1 MLSNTYAELVIK
13 QRVKSKTQRKQSTIQ
28 KMNFTMKKTFISEQ
42 AKEFRTKYRIKNL
55 TDRTKRSYQKNLI
68 VEEFKE
74 FLEAEGFLFMH
85 GKNHQEE
92 ALKELADL
100 VYVCY
105 QYAENM
111 GWFLD
116 EALDRVHKSNMS
128 KLDDDGNPVYRED
141 GKVLKG
147 PNYKPPTLE
156 DLF

>member
-1 MLSNTYAELVIK
+1 
-13 QRVKSKTQRKQSTIQ
+13 
-28 KMNFTMKKTFISEQ
+28 MKRTFLSEQ
-42 AKEFRTKYRIKNL
+42 AKEFRSKYGIQNRA
-55 TDRTKRSYQKNLI
+55 DRSNRARQHELI

-74 FLEAEGFLFMH
+74 FLQAEGMLFMH
-85 GKNHQEE
+85 GRNHQEH

-100 VYVCY
+100 IYVCY

-116 EALDRVHKSNMS
+116 EALNRVHLSNMS
-128 KLDDDGNPVYRED
+128 KLDEDGKPIYRDD

-147 PNYKPPTLE
+147 PNYKPPDLS

>member
-1 MLSNTYAELVIK
+1 
-13 QRVKSKTQRKQSTIQ
+13 
-28 KMNFTMKKTFISEQ
+28 MKKTFISEQ

>member
-1 MLSNTYAELVIK
+1 
-13 QRVKSKTQRKQSTIQ
+13 
-28 KMNFTMKKTFISEQ
+28 MKRTFISDQ
-42 AKEFRTKYRIKNL
+42 AKEFRTKYRLKSSM
-55 TDRTKRSYQKNLI
+55 TKDKRSYQKNLI

-74 FLEAEGFLFMH
+74 FLEAEGLLFR
-85 GKNHQEE
+85 KNNNIHAE

-116 EALDRVHKSNMS
+116 EALDRVHASNMS
-128 KLDDDGNPVYRED
+128 KLGEDGQPVYRED

-147 PNYKPPTLE
+147 PNYKPP
-156 DLF
+156 DLTDLT

>member
-1 MLSNTYAELVIK
+1 
-13 QRVKSKTQRKQSTIQ
+13 
-28 KMNFTMKKTFISEQ
+28 MKKTFITEQ
-42 AKEFRTKYRIKNL
+42 AKEFRTRYQLQNKTGRSV
-55 TDRTKRSYQKNLI
+55 RSYQKNLI

-85 GKNHQEE
+85 GKNHQEH

-128 KLDDDGNPVYRED
+128 KLDDDGNPIYRED

-147 PNYKPPTLE
+147 PNYKPPNLS

>member
-1 MLSNTYAELVIK
+1 MKTTFLS
-13 QRVKSKTQRKQSTIQ
+13 Q
-28 KMNFTMKKTFISEQ
+28 Q
-42 AKEFRTKYRIKNL
+42 AKEFRSKYGIQNRIS
-55 TDRTKRSYQKNLI
+55 RESRSYQKNLI
-68 VEEFKE
+68 VEEFEE
-74 FLEAEGFLFMH
+74 FLDADADMFRAGSPPKEA
-85 GKNHQEE
+85 

-105 QYAENM
+105 QYAENQ

-128 KLDDDGNPVYRED
+128 KLDEDGKPIYRED

-147 PNYKPPTLE
+147 PNYKPPDLS

>member
-1 MLSNTYAELVIK
+1 
-13 QRVKSKTQRKQSTIQ
+13 
-28 KMNFTMKKTFISEQ
+28 MKKTFISEQ
-42 AKEFRTKYRIKNL
+42 AREFRTKYQLKNSA
-55 TDRTKRSYQKNLI
+55 DRSTRSCQKNLI

-74 FLEAEGFLFMH
+74 FLEAEGSLFRGH
-85 GKNHQEE
+85 PDVQEE

-128 KLDDDGNPVYRED
+128 KLGEDGKPIYRED

-147 PNYKPPTLE
+147 PNYKLPTLT

>member
-1 MLSNTYAELVIK
+1 
-13 QRVKSKTQRKQSTIQ
+13 
-28 KMNFTMKKTFISEQ
+28 MNSTMKKTFLSSQ
-42 AKEFRTKYRIKNL
+42 AKEFRSRYNLKNGTNL
-55 TDRTKRSYQKNLI
+55 KQRTYQKNLI

-74 FLEAEGFLFMH
+74 FLEAEGMLFR
-85 GKNHQEE
+85 NNDEFPAE

-116 EALDRVHKSNMS
+116 EALDRVHQSNMS
-128 KLDDDGNPVYRED
+128 KLGEDGLPVYRED

-147 PNYKPPTLE
+147 PNYKPPTLT
-156 DLF
+156 DLI

>member
-1 MLSNTYAELVIK
+1 
-13 QRVKSKTQRKQSTIQ
+13 
-28 KMNFTMKKTFISEQ
+28 MKKSFLSDQ
-42 AKEFRTKYRIKNL
+42 AKEFRKKYNLKNSA
-55 TDRTKRSYQKNLI
+55 DRTTRSVQHKII

-74 FLEAEGFLFMH
+74 FLEAEGLLFMH
-85 GKNHQEE
+85 SPEHQEH

-116 EALDRVHKSNMS
+116 EALDRVHRSNLS
-128 KLDDDGNPVYRED
+128 KLDEEGNPIYRED

-147 PNYKPPTLE
+147 PNYKPPTLV